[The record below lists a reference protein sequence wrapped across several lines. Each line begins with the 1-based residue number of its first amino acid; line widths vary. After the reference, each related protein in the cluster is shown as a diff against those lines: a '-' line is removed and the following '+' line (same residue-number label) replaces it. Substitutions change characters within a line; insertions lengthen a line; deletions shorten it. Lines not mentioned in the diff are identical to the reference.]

1 MKQILIILFAFSATT
16 VSAQQ
21 LRSLVNKAKQVA
33 GVNTNDASQSDVG
46 TALKE
51 ALSSGVEKGVMKL
64 SAENGFWGNALY
76 KVVMPPEAQRVEKAL
91 RGIGLGP
98 KVDEALLSMNRGAE
112 DAVKKAGPIFANA
125 IRGMDIKDAITILR
139 GADTAATGYLRSNTT
154 SSLTAAFKPVIQES
168 LDRSGASKNWTNLMT
183 AFNKVSLQKVNT
195 DLAGYVTERALQ
207 ALFLQIADEE
217 KLIRKDPAART
228 SALLQKVFG
237 SN

>member
-139 GADTAATGYLRSNTT
+139 GADTAATGYLRSNTS